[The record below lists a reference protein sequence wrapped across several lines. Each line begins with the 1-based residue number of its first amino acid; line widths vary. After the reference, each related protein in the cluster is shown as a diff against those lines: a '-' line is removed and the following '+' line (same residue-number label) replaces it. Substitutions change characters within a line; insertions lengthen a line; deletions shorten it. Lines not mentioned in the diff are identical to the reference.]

1 VNETIASVWRN
12 LRYAL
17 RQLRKN
23 PGFSLLVVTTLA
35 LGIGANSAVF
45 SAIDAVLLRP
55 LPFPNPSRLTRV
67 LQRKPKSPGTNSA
80 PVRLAEW
87 NQMNST
93 FQGLTGYYTD
103 DVSEISGELPER
115 LKRAFVAP
123 RFLEVWGIAP
133 STGRDFTPEEG
144 RFGGPNAMLISDR
157 YWRRRFGAMPDAVG
171 KTLRIGT
178 TSYTVIGVLPA
189 SFGLLE
195 SDIDLWSPVPMG
207 APYSNSRESTWYTT
221 IGRLKPGVSIAQ
233 ARADLATVQAQ
244 LGAQFPKTDGDIT
257 IDIEPLRDSAVGGL
271 GRGLWVL
278 FGSVSLLLLIACI
291 NVASLLLVRSTQ
303 REREIS
309 IRVSMGASRRTVIV
323 QLLTETLVL
332 AFAGAAAGLL
342 LASFASNLF
351 GKMAA
356 SVPLLE
362 AIRLDGR
369 IVAYTLG
376 AAVLVTFACGLLP
389 AIRATRRDISMVLA
403 QGGRG
408 QVSGRNR
415 LQWLL
420 VGTQVALAVLLLA
433 GAGLLLRSFRELGK
447 VSPEFE
453 TAHVLTFHISG
464 SWSESA
470 DYPGLIQ
477 RIDRTLDFL
486 RSLPGVQEASTVY
499 SLPGVPQPYVFG
511 KVKVLE
517 GKTEEDAELDADSR
531 TVSRGYFATMQI
543 SLIAGEA
550 CRETKGLRNVVVNR
564 SFANRYFPD
573 SSPLGHHLSMTAL
586 PGPPGVIEGIVA
598 DAREQGLNREPYP
611 TAYWCFNAPTPFPYF
626 LVRTAGAP
634 QLISE
639 VIRRKMFELEPRRSV
654 YDILP
659 LEAQLDAAFA
669 ENRLRAILLT
679 SFAITALL
687 LACVGLYGTL
697 SYLVTIHRKEVG
709 LRLALGALP
718 AQIARRFLAWGMG
731 VSILGSI
738 AGLGLS
744 LVLTR
749 LLAGM
754 LYGVSAS
761 DPETLFAVVLI
772 MFAVAALACL
782 VPSIRAARLNPIEV
796 LRQE

>member
-1 VNETIASVWRN
+1 MNESIASLWRN
-12 LRYAL
+12 LRYAF
-17 RQLRKN
+17 RQLRKS
-23 PGFSLLVVTTLA
+23 PGFSFLVVTTLA

-55 LPFPNPSRLTRV
+55 LPFPHPTQLTRI
-67 LQRKPKSPGTNSA
+67 LQHKPKTPGTNSA
-80 PVRLAEW
+80 PIRLAEW
-87 NQMNST
+87 DKMNSV

-103 DVSEISGELPER
+103 DISEISGELPER

-133 STGRDFTPEEG
+133 SIGRDFTPEEG
-144 RFGGPNAMLISDR
+144 HFGGPNAMLISDR
-157 YWRRRFGAMPDAVG
+157 YWRRRFGAAPDVLG
-171 KTLRIGT
+171 KTLRVGT
-178 TSYTVIGVLPA
+178 ASYTVIGVLPA

-195 SDIDLWSPVPMG
+195 NDIDLWSPVPVG
-207 APYSNSRESTWYTT
+207 ARYTESRESIWYTT
-221 IGRLKPGVSIAQ
+221 IGRLKPGISVAQ
-233 ARADLATVQAQ
+233 ARANLATVQAQ
-244 LGAQFPKTDGDIT
+244 LGVQFPKTDGDIT
-257 IDIEPLRDSAVGGL
+257 IDVEPLRDSATGGL

-309 IRVSMGASRRTVIV
+309 IRVSMGASRRTVIA

-332 AFAGAAAGLL
+332 AFAGAGAGLL
-342 LASFASNLF
+342 LASFASTLF
-351 GKMAA
+351 RKMAA
-356 SVPLLE
+356 AVPLLE

-369 IVAYTLG
+369 IVAYTLC
-376 AAVLVTFACGLLP
+376 AAVLVTIACGLLP
-389 AIRATRRDISMVLA
+389 AIRATRRDISSILA

-408 QVSGRNR
+408 QVSGRHP
-415 LQWLL
+415 LQWILA
-420 VGTQVALAVLLLA
+420 GAQVALAVLLLA

-447 VSPEFE
+447 VSPGFDP
-453 TAHVLTFHISG
+453 AHVLTFHISG
-464 SWSESA
+464 SWNESV
-470 DYPGLIQ
+470 DYPGIIQ

-486 RSLPGVQEASTVY
+486 RALPGVQEASTAY
-499 SLPGVPQPYVFG
+499 SLPGVPQPYDLG
-511 KVKVLE
+511 KAKVLE
-517 GKTEEDAELDADSR
+517 GKPDEDAEVAADNR
-531 TVSRGYFATMQI
+531 TVSKGYFATMQI
-543 SLIAGEA
+543 PLIAGEA
-550 CRETKGLRNVVVNR
+550 CREIKGARSVVVNR
-564 SFANRYFPD
+564 SFANRYFAD
-573 SSPLGHHLSMTAL
+573 SSPLGHHLAL
-586 PGPPGVIEGIVA
+586 ASTPGPPGVIQGIVG

-611 TAYWCFNAPTPFPYF
+611 TAYWCFNAPTPFPFF

-634 QLISE
+634 QAMSE
-639 VIRRKMFELEPRRSV
+639 TIRRKIFELEPRRSV

-669 ENRLRAILLT
+669 ESRLRAILLT

-718 AQIARRFLAWGMG
+718 GQIAGRFLAQGLRA
-731 VSILGSI
+731 SILGSI

-744 LVLTR
+744 LLLTR

-761 DPETLFAVVLI
+761 DPETLGAVVLI
-772 MFAVAALACL
+772 MFGVAALASL
-782 VPSIRAARLNPIEV
+782 LPAIRAARLDPIVV